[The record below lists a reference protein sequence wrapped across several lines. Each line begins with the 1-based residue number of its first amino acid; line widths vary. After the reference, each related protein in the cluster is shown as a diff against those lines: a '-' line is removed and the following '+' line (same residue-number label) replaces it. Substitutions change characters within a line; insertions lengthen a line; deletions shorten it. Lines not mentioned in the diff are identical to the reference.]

1 MSLSS
6 GQIRAARAFLR
17 WSAKDL
23 AERSGVSVP
32 TIQRLET
39 TDGPLRVKVE
49 TLDRLQR
56 ALEGAGVEF
65 LDRNGVRL
73 REEPDRV

>member
-1 MSLSS
+1 VSLSS